1 MRRQPAGLSCFCAG
15 EPSFLSPDRMP
26 TEPLALRIELAAADR
41 RTAAACLRTLADL
54 VATKPGPAWDVAT
67 GPSQAHAVNIP
78 AAMRLDAAGGVP
90 FFHQIADAWRLR
102 IRSGLLP
109 VGSPLPSTRALASQL
124 DVNPMT
130 VSKAYSLLHR
140 EGLIARRRG
149 SAYTVAARDL

>member
-1 MRRQPAGLSCFCAG
+1 
-15 EPSFLSPDRMP
+15 
-26 TEPLALRIELAAADR
+26 
-41 RTAAACLRTLADL
+41 
-54 VATKPGPAWDVAT
+54 
-67 GPSQAHAVNIP
+67 
-78 AAMRLDAAGGVP
+78 MRLDAAGGVP